1 MNIAEKITKDMIVA
15 MKARDE
21 KRLSTIRLMKTA
33 IKNKEIEK
41 RAPLEDQETILVLNT
56 MIKQRKESIE
66 QFTKGNRPELA
77 AREAEEI
84 VLIETYM
91 PQALGEEEID
101 RTVREAITE
110 MGSPT
115 IKDMGAVM
123 KAAMAKFQATGA
135 RVDGKLVSDSVKQA
149 LSKPN

>member
-1 MNIAEKITKDMIVA
+1 MTIAEQITKDMITA

-21 KRLSTIRLMKTA
+21 KRLLTIRMMKTA

-41 RAPLEDQETILVLNT
+41 RAPLEDAETIAVLST

-77 AREAEEI
+77 AREADEI
-84 VLIETYM
+84 TLIESYM
-91 PQALGEEEID
+91 PQAASPEQIAT
-101 RTVREAITE
+101 TVRETIQE

-123 KAAMAKFQATGA
+123 KAAMAKFQATGT
-135 RVDGKLVSDSVKQA
+135 RVDGKAVSEAVKQA
-149 LSKPN
+149 LSS